1 LTLLSRNLVNTDM
14 GNATEVTVLH
24 AILDHALDRCGNR
37 APGAAKQLGDRMP
50 GQQFGPFGQKT
61 TIGTSQP
68 LLACHPGKLLRAD
81 APTSGAVHPT
91 RLIVEPHRNIP
102 QRYMAEKASIT
113 HVTVDGWVT
122 TRSTAY
128 SIPGIRANFGDQAV
142 RVFSDRM
149 YSKTLQINR
158 LFDYLFYKHEFLSG

>member
-1 LTLLSRNLVNTDM
+1 M
-14 GNATEVTVLH
+14 GNAIEVTVLH
-24 AILDHALDRCGNR
+24 AILDYALDRCGNR
-37 APGAAKQLGDRMP
+37 TPGAAKHLGDRML
-50 GQQFGPFGQKT
+50 GQQFGPFGQKA
-61 TIGTSQP
+61 TIGTGQA

-81 APTSGAVHPT
+81 AATSGAVHPA

-158 LFDYLFYKHEFLSG
+158 LFDYLFYQHEFLSG

>member
-1 LTLLSRNLVNTDM
+1 
-14 GNATEVTVLH
+14 
-24 AILDHALDRCGNR
+24 
-37 APGAAKQLGDRMP
+37 
-50 GQQFGPFGQKT
+50 
-61 TIGTSQP
+61 
-68 LLACHPGKLLRAD
+68 
-81 APTSGAVHPT
+81 
-91 RLIVEPHRNIP
+91 
-102 QRYMAEKASIT
+102 MAEKASIT